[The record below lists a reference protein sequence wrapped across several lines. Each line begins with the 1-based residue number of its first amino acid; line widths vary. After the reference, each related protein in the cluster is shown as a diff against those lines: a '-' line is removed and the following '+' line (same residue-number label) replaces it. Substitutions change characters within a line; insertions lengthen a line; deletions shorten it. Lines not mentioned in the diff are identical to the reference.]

1 MGTRKSFRILLFLLI
16 GLANLGRGV
25 MAFRL
30 WPHLRDWP
38 MRVDLR
44 WIGAAYLL
52 WGLLFVGTAWLLR
65 RSRLALLM
73 WPVALAYEGFV
84 WALALLTE
92 QNDYQQ
98 QIRPRNLW
106 LSLLFLMMV
115 AYLARPSTGAEANAR
130 TQGGPNGTGTATLD
144 VG

>member
-1 MGTRKSFRILLFLLI
+1 MGTRKSLRILLFLLI
-16 GLANLGRGV
+16 GIVNLGRGV

-44 WIGAAYLL
+44 WIGAGYLF

-65 RSRLALLM
+65 RPRLTLLM
-73 WPVALAYEGFV
+73 WPVALTYEGFV

-106 LSLLFLMMV
+106 LSLLFLVTV
-115 AYLARPSTGAEANAR
+115 ACLSPRPLWAIPYSR
-130 TQGGPNGTGTATLD
+130 R
-144 VG
+144 

>member
-1 MGTRKSFRILLFLLI
+1 MGTRKSLRILLFLLI
-16 GLANLGRGV
+16 GLVNLGRGV

-30 WPHLRDWP
+30 GPHLRDWP

-44 WIGAAYLL
+44 WIAAGYLF

-65 RSRLALLM
+65 RPRLTLLM
-73 WPVALAYEGFV
+73 WPVALTYEGFV

-106 LSLLFLMMV
+106 LSLLFLV
-115 AYLARPSTGAEANAR
+115 AVACLSPRPLWAIPYSR
-130 TQGGPNGTGTATLD
+130 R
-144 VG
+144 

>member
-1 MGTRKSFRILLFLLI
+1 MGTRKGLRIGLFLLI
-16 GLANLGRGV
+16 GLVNLGRGV

-44 WIGAAYLL
+44 WVGAAYLL

-65 RSRLALLM
+65 RSRWTPLM

-84 WALALLTE
+84 WAMILLTE
-92 QNDYQQ
+92 RNDYQQ

-106 LSLLFLMMV
+106 LSLLFLLAV
-115 AYLARPSTGAEANAR
+115 AYLTRRPPWAIRYSR
-130 TQGGPNGTGTATLD
+130 R
-144 VG
+144 